1 MTRLSFVCEPPW
13 SAIDGSIE
21 KFIDPFRLSFDC
33 VFLKELIYLFF
44 FFSVDIPCYNLV
56 CGMYYGGGV
65 LATSL
70 SELYD
75 YLLLDTKFT
84 LTGSNFERVCNNF
97 LFLTI
102 LSVHFITLFKVAGL
116 TIVWIALA
124 AYWVFK

>member
-1 MTRLSFVCEPPW
+1 
-13 SAIDGSIE
+13 
-21 KFIDPFRLSFDC
+21 
-33 VFLKELIYLFF
+33 
-44 FFSVDIPCYNLV
+44 
-56 CGMYYGGGV
+56 MYYGGGV

-75 YLLLDTKFT
+75 YLLLDTKLT
-84 LTGSNFERVCNNF
+84 LTGSNFERVCDNF

-124 AYWVFK
+124 AY